1 MRPALAG
8 TSILGWLTSPFY
20 LAYFVYFFCLFVCF
34 LKHRQLTFF
43 ESEIKLFQLFGETQM
58 YVFDPQVSLWWC
70 LFLVNTF
77 KMRGNINLQRG
88 TENHWG
94 HGRLQDIWKFYS
106 RDYTCERAGT
116 ESSDWYSSLYNGTV
130 LTISTSYLILTYKK
144 YLYQLIWCICISVH
158 VCCVQL
164 TVVIDGLWY
173 HRLQRIELPCRES
186 DGGLEAK
193 PDWI

>member
-20 LAYFVYFFCLFVCF
+20 LAYFVYFFCLFVF
-34 LKHRQLTFF
+34 WNTDNWHFF

-77 KMRGNINLQRG
+77 KLRGNINLQRG